1 MKSFKMNSLQ
11 RLVSFILIAVL
22 LICTVGFA
30 AGGWQS
36 TNDEPDSGEVG
47 DKTDKTDENTDG
59 TPPSSDENKNNDSAD
74 VGEDTQKPDDAEQ
87 PDEPVIEIP
96 KYTSQITGLE
106 VSSDVAFS
114 TPVGYV
120 LNPVMP
126 LYGISGSD
134 LTLEFPIEDGSTRIL
149 SYTTNTAMLWKVGSL
164 APTRAFISAS
174 SNFFGGIVVSYG
186 NDDVVKY
193 SAWDTSKI
201 DLDISKIS
209 DCYYIENT
217 LYIYTSKDLVDLAK
231 QKSPSLNVSTYK
243 TAPYIFN
250 ETEENILGTTKASSV
265 ILPFSN
271 SNETELYYSDSSE
284 QYLYFKSGSRKVD
297 MLNGKNIS
305 FTNIFVLFSNA
316 TTYEK
321 SSGTELVIDTTSGGA
336 GYYISKGYMTEI
348 RWSVDENGALEF
360 KTLKG
365 EKLTVNKGNAYISY
379 YKASNASKVT
389 VA

>member
-30 AGGWQS
+30 ANGWQS
-36 TNDEPDSGEVG
+36 TNDDPDSGEVG
-47 DKTDKTDENTDG
+47 DSTDKTDENTDG
-59 TPPSSDENKNNDSAD
+59 ISPPSDNNSNDNQDGDSTQNP
-74 VGEDTQKPDDAEQ
+74 GEDEI
-87 PDEPVIEIP
+87 PDEPVIELP
-96 KYTSQITGLE
+96 KYKSPITGLDISE
-106 VSSDVAFS
+106 ETAFT
-114 TPVGYV
+114 TPVGFV

-126 LYGISGSD
+126 LYGISDSD
-134 LTLEFPIEDGSTRIL
+134 LTIEFPIENGSTRIL
-149 SYTTNTAMLWKVGSL
+149 SYTTNSSTLWKVGSL
-164 APTRAFISAS
+164 APTRAFISSS

-186 NDDVVKY
+186 NDDIVKY

-209 DCYYIENT
+209 ECYYIENT
-217 LYIYTSKDLVDLAK
+217 LYVYTSKELVDLAK
-231 QKSPSLNVSTYK
+231 QKSPMLSTSAYK
-243 TAPYIFN
+243 TAPYLLN
-250 ETEENILGTTKASSV
+250 ETEDDIIGTTKASSV

-271 SNETELYYSDSSE
+271 SNETELYYSDTSE
-284 QYLYFKSGSRKVD
+284 KYLYFKSGSRKVD

-316 TTYEK
+316 VTYEK

-348 RWSVDENGALEF
+348 RWSVDENGSLEF

-365 EKLTVNKGNAYISY
+365 EKLTVNKGNAYIGY
-379 YKASNASKVT
+379 YKASNASKIT

>member
-30 AGGWQS
+30 ANGWQS
-36 TNDEPDSGEVG
+36 TNDDPDSGEVG
-47 DKTDKTDENTDG
+47 NSTDKTDENTDG
-59 TPPSSDENKNNDSAD
+59 ISPPSDNNSNNNPGGDSMENPNEN
-74 VGEDTQKPDDAEQ
+74 EI
-87 PDEPVIEIP
+87 PDEPVIELP
-96 KYTSQITGLE
+96 KYKSPITGLE
-106 VSSDVAFS
+106 ISEEEAFT
-114 TPVGYV
+114 TPVGFV
-120 LNPVMP
+120 LNPTMP
-126 LYGISGSD
+126 LYGISNSD
-134 LTLEFPIEDGSTRIL
+134 LTIEFPIENGSTRIL
-149 SYTTNTAMLWKVGSL
+149 SYTTNSSLLWKVGSL
-164 APTRAFISAS
+164 APTRAFISS
-174 SNFFGGIVVSYG
+174 TSNFFGGIVVSYG
-186 NDDVVKY
+186 NDDIVKY

-209 DCYYIENT
+209 ECYYIENT
-217 LYIYTSKDLVDLAK
+217 LYVYTSKDLVDLAK
-231 QKSPSLNVSTYK
+231 QKSPTLNTSTYK
-243 TAPYIFN
+243 TAPYILN
-250 ETEENILGTTKASSV
+250 ELEDDILGTTKASSV
-265 ILPFSN
+265 IIPFSS
-271 SNETELYYSDSSE
+271 SNETELYYSDTSE

-305 FTNIFVLFSNA
+305 FTNVFVLFSNA
-316 TTYEK
+316 VTYEK

-348 RWSVDENGALEF
+348 RWSVDESGALQF

-379 YKASNASKVT
+379 YKASNSSKVT